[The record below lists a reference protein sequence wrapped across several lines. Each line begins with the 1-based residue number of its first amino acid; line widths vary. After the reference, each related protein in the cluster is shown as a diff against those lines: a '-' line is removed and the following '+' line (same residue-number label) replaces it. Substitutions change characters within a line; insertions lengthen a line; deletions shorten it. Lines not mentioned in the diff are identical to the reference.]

1 MKKSLLVFLLSASCC
16 LTGFAEDS
24 DQVYGEGEKSNTL
37 SEAERVTVLERQ
49 VANLQGNT
57 GQLQSL
63 QKELADLKGRTEVLE
78 HDLAQA
84 NDQLKQQYKDFDA
97 RLDNAVKS
105 NKANVPTDSG
115 TTKNAKKAAELAS
128 NEQAMETPSDNEHP
142 ASAADIKAEEME
154 YQKALALLKARDYPR
169 AIPKLR
175 NFLSKYPTG
184 EHAPYAHFWIAE
196 IHLLQN
202 QPDTAIAEYRK
213 ILVDFPK
220 SDKVPMAQLKLGF
233 AYQDQGGVAKA
244 RAQYQKVIKTYPGTP
259 VAKLATQKLAELS
272 TVSATKKK
280 SSND

>member
-1 MKKSLLVFLLSASCC
+1 MKKSLLVFLLSASC
-16 LTGFAEDS
+16 LIGYAEDS
-24 DQVYGEGEKSNTL
+24 DQIYGEGEKTNTL

-49 VANLQGNT
+49 VANLQSSV

-84 NDQLKQQYKDFDA
+84 NDQSKEQYKDFNA
-97 RLDNAVKS
+97 RLENMA
-105 NKANVPTDSG
+105 KAKDAS
-115 TTKNAKKAAELAS
+115 TTSNAKKAAELAS
-128 NEQAMETPSDNEHP
+128 NEQAMETPSDNEHS
-142 ASAADIKAEEME
+142 ASAAQIKAEETE

-175 NFLSKYPTG
+175 NFLSNYPTG
-184 EHAPYAHFWIAE
+184 AHASYAHFWLGE

-202 QPDTAIAEYRK
+202 QPDVAVAEYRK

-233 AYQDQGGVAKA
+233 AYQDQGGIAKA
-244 RAQYQKVIKTYPGTP
+244 RAQYQKVIKNYPGTA
-259 VAKLATQKLAELS
+259 VAKLATQKLADLS
-272 TVSATKKK
+272 TASATKKK
-280 SSND
+280 SGNDGVVE